1 MTEQEAF
8 DRLEYIKLK
17 QQGMDRD
24 PEEDHAMADKVLCD
38 LLCHLGYG
46 QVVILWRDIDKWYA

>member
-8 DRLEYIKLK
+8 DRLEAIKER
-17 QQGMDRD
+17 QRGMDRD
-24 PEEDHAMADKVLCD
+24 PEQDHAMADKVLCD

-46 QVVILWRDIDKWYA
+46 QVVVLWRDIDKWYA